1 LILCIHGYMKYSKI
15 FVIGFNKTATTTF
28 HHLFMKVGLSSYH
41 STDWENKIETVQC
54 LSDGDNHI
62 KENHPI
68 SFKNLEKQYPKSLF
82 ILNTR
87 ELESWLLS
95 RAKHGMWVMRKNS
108 IFEWPPTNQEYKSWI
123 SKRIYHHNNV
133 LNHFQDKT
141 EKLLVVNTDCNNWIE
156 FVANHIGFEYSK
168 YFKTNVSSVEKNNK
182 KLIEAKTVL
191 DNTFKE
197 LRYTEDQRRTLN
209 INKRLASL
217 YKNNIEWSLYPTE
230 SGISFVLD
238 KRKRG

>member
-1 LILCIHGYMKYSKI
+1 M
-15 FVIGFNKTATTTF
+15 
-28 HHLFMKVGLSSYH
+28 
-41 STDWENKIETVQC
+41 
-54 LSDGDNHI
+54 
-62 KENHPI
+62 
-68 SFKNLEKQYPKSLF
+68 
-82 ILNTR
+82 
-87 ELESWLLS
+87 
-95 RAKHGMWVMRKNS
+95 
-108 IFEWPPTNQEYKSWI
+108 
-123 SKRIYHHNNV
+123 
-133 LNHFQDKT
+133 NHFQDKT

-230 SGISFVLD
+230 SGISFVLG